1 MQQQGKYLVIL
12 VMYVDDLII
21 TGNHDDH
28 IAKVKKE
35 LQAGFKMTDLGLL
48 HYYLGVEVF
57 QRPHHIFISHS
68 KYAAE
73 VLQRFCMQDCKPV
86 LTPMEQNLK
95 LSKFEGGEKVDST
108 TYRQLIGSLIY
119 LTNTR
124 PDLSYAVSILSRFMQ
139 EPRDS
144 HWNAAKRVLRYIQ
157 GTKDFGLI
165 YTKTKNIVLGGY
177 SDADFAG
184 TIDDQAS
191 TSGYLMNMGSA
202 TVSWS
207 CKKQATVATSSVE
220 AEYISAWKAACE
232 IVWLR
237 RILQDLG
244 ISEAEATSLFIDSQS
259 ATKLAKNQVFHS
271 KTKHVDTKYHHIRSL
286 IAKYV
291 LKPVYCPSEDQISGI
306 FTKPLGRIKF
316 TKFRDE
322 LGICCNVS
330 LDHRGEC

>member
-1 MQQQGKYLVIL
+1 MDEYLKKVGFQRSESDDTLYVRQQGKYLVIL

-21 TGNHDDH
+21 IDNHDDH
-28 IAKVKKE
+28 IAQVKKE

-48 HYYLGVEVF
+48 HYYLGVQVF
-57 QRPHHIFISHS
+57 QRPHHIFISQS

-73 VLQRFCMQDCKPV
+73 VLQRFGMQDCKPD

-119 LTNTR
+119 LTNTH

-139 EPRDS
+139 EPGDS

-157 GTKDFGLI
+157 GTKDLVFFTQRLKFFYLVDILMPTLLG
-165 YTKTKNIVLGGY
+165 VLM
-177 SDADFAG
+177 
-184 TIDDQAS
+184 IEHQH
-191 TSGYLMNMGSA
+191 
-202 TVSWS
+202 
-207 CKKQATVATSSVE
+207 
-220 AEYISAWKAACE
+220 
-232 IVWLR
+232 
-237 RILQDLG
+237 QDLG
-244 ISEAEATSLFIDSQS
+244 ISQAEATSLFIDSQS
-259 ATKLAKNQVFHS
+259 AIKLGKNPVFHS
-271 KTKHVDTKYHHIRSL
+271 KTKHVDTKYLHIRSL
-286 IAKYV
+286 IAKDV
-291 LKPVYCPSEDQISGI
+291 LKPVYCPSEDQISDI

-330 LDHRGEC
+330 LDHRGECLD